1 MTVRI
6 GLTSVMVDDQAK
18 ALAFYTETLGFELK
32 RDDPAGEFRAITL
45 TAPGDADG
53 VELMLEPNA
62 HEPSRV
68 WQAAL
73 YADGIPAAIFLVD
86 DLTREHERLEALGV
100 TFRSPPT
107 RSEWGYQAVL
117 EDTCG
122 NLIILHEDER

>member
-1 MTVRI
+1 MRI
-6 GLTSVMVDDQAK
+6 GLTSVMVDDQAR

-45 TAPGDADG
+45 TAPGDPDG
-53 VELMLEPNA
+53 VELLLEPNA

-73 YADGIPAAIFLVD
+73 YSDGIPAALFSVD
-86 DLTREHERLEALGV
+86 DLEREHARLTALGV

-107 RSEWGYQAVL
+107 RSEWGYQAML
-117 EDTCG
+117 EDGCG
-122 NLIILHEDER
+122 NLILLHEEERD

>member
-1 MTVRI
+1 MRI
-6 GLTSVMVDDQAK
+6 GLTSVMVDDQAR

-45 TAPGDADG
+45 TAPGDPDG
-53 VELMLEPNA
+53 VELLLEPNA

-73 YADGIPAAIFLVD
+73 FADGIPAALFSVD
-86 DLTREHERLEALGV
+86 DLEREHARLTALGV

-117 EDTCG
+117 EDGCG
-122 NLIILHEDER
+122 NLILLHEEERD

>member
-1 MTVRI
+1 MRI
-6 GLTSVMVDDQAK
+6 GLTSVMVDDQAR

-45 TAPGDADG
+45 TAPGDPDG
-53 VELMLEPNA
+53 VELLLEPNA

-73 YADGIPAAIFLVD
+73 FADGIPAALFSVD
-86 DLTREHERLEALGV
+86 DLEREHARLTALGV

-107 RSEWGYQAVL
+107 RSEWGYQAML
-117 EDTCG
+117 EDGCG
-122 NLIILHEDER
+122 NLILLHEEERD